1 MNTSG
6 LFDPISPTT
15 DVLVDISLDRVNT
28 LQDMNDNFQRQRI
41 MHKSFTD
48 TDQTL
53 SIAVLECLERLS
65 TMQDI
70 LESFSTKFLAIMD
83 KLTDL
88 ERKVEEIREVDMF
101 KKAKNCFAHHSDV
114 IKSHFKDL
122 PVKSTQA
129 VEALNVALKDEK
141 LAVSLVEIDFNECF
155 EIDCYFYLMKI
166 PGIFLDRKN
175 ANSENG

>member
-15 DVLVDISLDRVNT
+15 DVLVDLSLDRVNT
-28 LQDMNDNFQRQRI
+28 LQDMNDTFQRQRI

-101 KKAKNCFAHHSDV
+101 KKAKNCFAHHNDV

-141 LAVSLVEIDFNECF
+141 LAVSLVEIDFNECS